1 LKVNC
6 RNMPFER
13 AIRLFKRKVTTS
25 GMLQEVRGRREY
37 IKPSERRKEKSNYA
51 KRRQS
56 KRNDELKL
64 QAELQSKFM
73 SPDERQTFIKQHRK
87 IK

>member
-1 LKVNC
+1 MKVVV
-6 RNMPFER
+6 RNGNTEK
-13 AIRLFKRKVTTS
+13 ALRLFKRKVTAS

-37 IKPSERRKEKSNYA
+37 IKPSERRKEKLNYA

-64 QAELQSKFM
+64 QADLQSKFM
-73 SPDERQTFIKQHRK
+73 TPDERQFFMKQHRK